1 MNEEKNE
8 VEMKENIQNKED
20 KSKANNLCILSIL
33 LNFVPPLLTGVFSS
47 IFNSNLNGESFISSV
62 IFKVLYF
69 ILGVCPTAAFIIIIY
84 VRIKYPKN
92 TFGKVLMI
100 FYIVGIIIYIFL
112 FVAILVTCSSALNE
126 MRGCY

>member
-62 IFKVLYF
+62 IFKVL
-69 ILGVCPTAAFIIIIY
+69 
-84 VRIKYPKN
+84 
-92 TFGKVLMI
+92 
-100 FYIVGIIIYIFL
+100 
-112 FVAILVTCSSALNE
+112 
-126 MRGCY
+126 